1 MPRCPNGSRRHPPKT
16 GVCVK
21 NSEKPKSTKNKTQK
35 RIKKTKSDSLS
46 TTEIK
51 SVIKE
56 FSDDL
61 DDDDFFTASDKKKII
76 KNAKLHNISS
86 KKVLYNELHKY
97 HKDYGL
103 VAHSP

>member
-21 NSEKPKSTKNKTQK
+21 NNEKKSTKNKTQK
-35 RIKKTKSDSLS
+35 RTKSTSLS